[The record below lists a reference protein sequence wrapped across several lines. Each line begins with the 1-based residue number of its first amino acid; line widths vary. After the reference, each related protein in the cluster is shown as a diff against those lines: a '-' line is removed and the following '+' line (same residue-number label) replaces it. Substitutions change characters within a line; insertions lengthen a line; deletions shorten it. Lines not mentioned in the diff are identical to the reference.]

1 MSSIATLL
9 LVLIVGFVVYTLL
22 RDRLFDS
29 VEMEPFASQRMGEVV
44 GVPGPAPLMVRQ
56 APVYPDREI
65 APSGPSSPSQAAPS
79 SEEMVVYGPPQ
90 ASDPYDERQETSEI
104 PENLRHPERAYR
116 PAPSAHHTVVARES
130 GIASSVAEGQDV
142 RSTEMIQNGGQF
154 MDGVYANDSFE
165 DAHFSSF

>member
-1 MSSIATLL
+1 MSTVATFL
-9 LVLIVGFVVYTLL
+9 LVIVVGFVIYTLV

-29 VEMEPFASQRMGEVV
+29 VEMEPFVSPPLGG
-44 GVPGPAPLMVRQ
+44 GVPAPAPLLVRQ
-56 APVYPDREI
+56 APVYPEREV
-65 APSGPSSPSQAAPS
+65 ASSGPSPPSQAAS

-104 PENLRHPERAYR
+104 PETLRHPERAYR
-116 PAPSAHHTVVARES
+116 PAPSAHHTSLARES
-130 GIASSVAEGQDV
+130 GVASSVSEGPGM

-165 DAHFSSF
+165 DTQFSSF